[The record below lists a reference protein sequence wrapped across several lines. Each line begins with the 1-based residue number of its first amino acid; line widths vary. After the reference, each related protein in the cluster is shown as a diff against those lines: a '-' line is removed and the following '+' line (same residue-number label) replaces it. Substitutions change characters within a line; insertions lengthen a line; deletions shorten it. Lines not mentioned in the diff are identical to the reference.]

1 MKKDNIEKVIKNWFK
16 VKKKKFFINKNLFK
30 IGVIDSFEVIDFIL
44 FLEKEFKIK
53 FKSSE
58 LQNPNFMI
66 IRNLISLIKK
76 KNV

>member
-1 MKKDNIEKVIKNWFK
+1 MKKDNIEEVIKNWFK

-66 IRNLISLIKK
+66 IKNLISLIKK